1 MSSELRAAIAASNQK
16 FMDTFARGDAAGMA
30 RLYTSNG
37 QLLPANSDFVTGSAA
52 IERFWGGAM
61 GMGIKSAHLETVEL
75 EDHGDTALEV
85 GKYSL
90 GGEGGQTLDQGKY
103 VVVWK
108 TEGGEWKLHRDIW
121 TSSMPA

>member
-61 GMGIKSAHLETVEL
+61 GMGIKSARLETVEL